1 MVRKKVPTELDKA
14 EIKHSA
20 LIERRNAFNAEA
32 AARREERD
40 QLHEQRRVL
49 AAELRKMKDGQAVFV
64 QELRKHKAVR
74 NQLQAKAKNL
84 IELRR
89 KVRGKV
95 KGRVG
100 GDLTSLRR
108 EVAKIEMD
116 QQTKVMKLS
125 EENELLDELKAK
137 VREMRA
143 LEKVK
148 GVEEQVYKDV
158 KELDAAIDDLFNKA
172 DAEHALVVA
181 LAQKADAL
189 HDKVTEVVQNL
200 AVLISEANKKHEEF
214 LEVRAKADEVHAKVV
229 EMRGKVLSTRDA
241 QRAEAREERQ
251 FLKQH
256 RQDVRK
262 ALYDEK
268 KLDEFAEQAVEA
280 LLKKGKV
287 EIRG

>member
-1 MVRKKVPTELDKA
+1 MVRKKVPTELEKA
-14 EIKHSA
+14 EIK
-20 LIERRNAFNAEA
+20 LRDLMDRRDILNAEA
-32 AARREERD
+32 NAHRQERD
-40 QLHEQRRVL
+40 QLHEQKRVVAADLRRLKDERDAVVR
-49 AAELRKMKDGQAVFV
+49 ELR
-64 QELRKHKAVR
+64 EHKGKR
-74 NQLQAKAKNL
+74 NGLQAKARDL
-84 IELRR
+84 IDLRR
-89 KVRGKV
+89 KARGRV
-95 KGRVG
+95 KGSVAS
-100 GDLTSLRR
+100 DLAVLRR
-108 EVAKIEMD
+108 EINRIEME
-116 QQTKVMKLS
+116 QQTIPMKLE

-148 GVEEQVYKDV
+148 GAEEQVYKDV